1 MDALTIVFDD
11 WEQVLASTLPPDL
24 RKPYR
29 EAIVK
34 FRYWL
39 RQTGKTPDA
48 ETFKEH
54 LDWKKS
60 YLSPDR
66 FEVRRDALRWYYK
79 EGLRRMKAA
88 GQNPSKPLT
97 PTGSALV
104 PKAPPK
110 ANQAPHPASNGTRAL
125 FSRPAPTVPAK
136 TGAGGRRL
144 PDVRDERRAVGGSA
158 RFGLPSKGAGARQ
171 WIRERNL
178 AWTSEKTYRA
188 WCRRFMASIGG
199 KPINSLT
206 IAMCEVAFRFGR
218 KNASPFHAKPL

>member
-104 PKAPPK
+104 PKVPPK
-110 ANQAPHPASNGTRAL
+110 ANQAPHPASNGNPRPVFPTR
-125 FSRPAPTVPAK
+125 APTVPAK
-136 TGAGGRRL
+136 TGAGKFGDYRTYEMN
-144 PDVRDERRAVGGSA
+144 DV
-158 RFGLPSKGAGARQ
+158 PSAGARDLGGPP
-171 WIRERNL
+171 WERALVSRIRERNL

-188 WCRRFMASIGG
+188 WCRRFMAL
-199 KPINSLT
+199 N
-206 IAMCEVAFRFGR
+206 RR
-218 KNASPFHAKPL
+218 KADKQPGP